1 MVMMAAHQGGSAD
14 PLLLQP
20 TSTKTPEG
28 RSATLDVQGF
38 GLSFPFF
45 SFLGAFLIFF

>member
-20 TSTKTPEG
+20 TSSKTPEG
-28 RSATLDVQGF
+28 RSETLDVQVSGYVF
-38 GLSFPFF
+38 LFF
-45 SFLGAFLIFF
+45 SFLGAFLIF